1 MKKIALAA
9 LAVFALGLF
18 PLSAAIEDNPDLQ
31 AVKKAVRENPNF
43 QKGAEARWFKILI
56 TDMDTGKDKV
66 RITLPLS
73 LVEIFMNAHKGRNLH
88 VDMDDYDLD
97 LKELFRELKELGP
110 MALIEVS
117 EDDERIK
124 IWLE

>member
-9 LAVFALGLF
+9 LAVFVLGLA
-18 PLSAAIEDNPDLQ
+18 PVAAAVEDNPDRQ
-31 AVKKAVRENPNF
+31 AVKKAVRDNPHF
-43 QKGAEARWFKILI
+43 QKGMEARWFKILV
-56 TDMDTGKDKV
+56 TDLESGKEKV
-66 RITLPLS
+66 KITLPLS
-73 LVEIFMNAHKGRNLH
+73 LVEIFLNAHKGRHLR
-88 VDMDDYDLD
+88 VDMDEYDLD
-97 LKELFRELKELGP
+97 LKELFRELKAIGP